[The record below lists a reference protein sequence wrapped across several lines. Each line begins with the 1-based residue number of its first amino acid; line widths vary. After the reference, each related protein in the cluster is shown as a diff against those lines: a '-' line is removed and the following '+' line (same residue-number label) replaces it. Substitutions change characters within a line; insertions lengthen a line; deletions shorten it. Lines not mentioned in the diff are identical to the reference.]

1 MELSLSSHGE
11 KGLPVDQQHKEKK
24 DTRRGDKSSRSM
36 VKESMAVAVEPVK
49 ISSKENRRMEKRAGP
64 IQEREKRRLTLKEM
78 EEKTYP
84 FPDADVRGMLE
95 DLLEKNVIKLPE
107 CKRPEEMGR
116 TNDPKYCMYHRVV
129 SHPVE
134 KCFVLKDLILRLAK
148 EGKILLDLDETAEAN
163 HATFAI
169 GSPISVKSPT
179 PMEVR
184 STLPS
189 TSRAYCKH
197 IQFGTLEPMHMSCF
211 NPQDDDKADDELVGD
226 EEGWTFVTYKR
237 LRKPRNPKPH
247 VPYKKRELQ
256 ASNSKVTPK
265 GKGTNGLKKQRKG
278 SRPNE
283 LLQKEGP
290 LPITLHEF
298 FPKSFFA
305 EGLMATTYMVSYHDA
320 DDREDPTEKEEKVDL
335 EEIKTTK
342 EEGSE
347 THASEEAVALC
358 AHCCDKMT
366 FVDEDLLL
374 GSKPHNQPLFVSG
387 YTRGERVSRIL
398 IDDGSAINIMPKGTM
413 RRLGISMEE
422 LSKSRLV
429 IQGFNQE
436 GQRAIGMI
444 QLDVT
449 IDELKARPL
458 FHVIDSKTSYSLLLG

>member
-107 CKRPEEMGR
+107 CKHPEEMGR

-163 HATFAI
+163 HATFAV
-169 GSPISVKSPT
+169 GSPIFVKSPT

-237 LRKPRNPKPH
+237 LQKPRNPKPH

-278 SRPNE
+278 SCPNE

-290 LPITLHEF
+290 CQSPCM
-298 FPKSFFA
+298 SF
-305 EGLMATTYMVSYHDA
+305 S
-320 DDREDPTEKEEKVDL
+320 
-335 EEIKTTK
+335 
-342 EEGSE
+342 
-347 THASEEAVALC
+347 
-358 AHCCDKMT
+358 
-366 FVDEDLLL
+366 
-374 GSKPHNQPLFVSG
+374 
-387 YTRGERVSRIL
+387 
-398 IDDGSAINIMPKGTM
+398 
-413 RRLGISMEE
+413 
-422 LSKSRLV
+422 
-429 IQGFNQE
+429 
-436 GQRAIGMI
+436 
-444 QLDVT
+444 
-449 IDELKARPL
+449 LKAFL
-458 FHVIDSKTSYSLLLG
+458 QKA